1 MQQRLQRPKV
11 ALWTRER
18 IDSLTT
24 IEVRQLHA
32 NALRLGEPEIAEL
45 CDVVLGSRRG
55 RKAAPARPAKAKA
68 KAPAV
73 PGLRRPA

>member
-32 NALRLGEPEIAEL
+32 NALRLGEPEIATVCEA
-45 CDVVLGSRRG
+45 VLGSRRG
-55 RKAAPARPAKAKA
+55 RKAVPGRPAAKRA
-68 KAPAV
+68 AAPSQRKHA
-73 PGLRRPA
+73 

>member
-32 NALRLGEPEIAEL
+32 NALRLGEPEIAAI
-45 CDVVLGSRRG
+45 CDTVLGSRRG
-55 RKAAPARPAKAKA
+55 RKAVPGRPAAKRVV
-68 KAPAV
+68 APS
-73 PGLRRPA
+73 LRKHV

>member
-32 NALRLGEPEIAEL
+32 NALRLGEPEIAAI
-45 CDVVLGSRRG
+45 CDTVLGSRRG
-55 RKAAPARPAKAKA
+55 RKAVAQPAAKRAAAPSPRKHA
-68 KAPAV
+68 
-73 PGLRRPA
+73 

>member
-32 NALRLGEPEIAEL
+32 NALRLAEPEIAAI
-45 CDVVLGSRRG
+45 CDTVLSSRRG
-55 RKAAPARPAKAKA
+55 RKAVVQPAAKRAAAPSQRKHA
-68 KAPAV
+68 
-73 PGLRRPA
+73 